1 MIKDEIT
8 WNHLKPPETTYY
20 FNENTWNHQFLKG
33 TDQVEP
39 GRIWKSSVNIF
50 LKSFSPILLKFVI
63 GTPWTQDVN
72 WTYIRRSEDVL
83 DVSWKSYVCSI
94 YVLCLLGSQLLNFIL
109 LYCSHLSYT
118 SLCIQSTVGVD
129 YKAVGATLHSSK
141 SSQLSGFTTVA
152 IWATTHSILSEFPLA
167 LAQTM
172 VSAGKKAKCL
182 PSVNYSTKPI
192 QQLSELII
200 VPVGATSSFN

>member
-1 MIKDEIT
+1 MSELLHFST
-8 WNHLKPPETTYY
+8 SQLSELTTEASELHSTISCQLSEL
-20 FNENTWNHQFLKG
+20 NSVTVG
-33 TDQVEP
+33 TTLH
-39 GRIWKSSVNIF
+39 F
-50 LKSFSPILLKFVI
+50 A
-63 GTPWTQDVN
+63 T
-72 WTYIRRSEDVL
+72 
-83 DVSWKSYVCSI
+83 
-94 YVLCLLGSQLLNFIL
+94 SQLLNFIL

-118 SLCIQSTVGVD
+118 SLYIQSTVGVD

-141 SSQLSGFTTVA
+141 PSQLSGFTTVA

-172 VSAGKKAKCL
+172 ASAGNKAKCL